1 MSNPIDRLRTHLRA
15 AAIPATDA
23 DLEGIQARGFLSR
36 LADFE
41 RIVAG
46 VPAETLPDYAASPAP
61 LDPLPPP
68 DPPELPATP
77 DPSGTS
83 VLDAAAAIRA
93 GATSPTA
100 LLEAAL
106 ARIDAL
112 IHEAARLLQPLPEL
126 PPGATLFERMRARRT
141 AASLT
146 PTQRDA
152 LVAWAAMLADLRTQ
166 LAELME
172 D

>member
-1 MSNPIDRLRTHLRA
+1 MSDQASPFTQRVRRLIGSGVPDPQASPPPNRPQSEPPPPPPGPRFLDTGVLFESQIGRLSAALRDLRAIDRQREAELRA
-15 AAIPATDA
+15 LRERAAIADAVARAT
-23 DLEGIQARGFLSR
+23 
-36 LADFE
+36 LAAQ
-41 RIVAG
+41 I
-46 VPAETLPDYAASPAP
+46 AP
-61 LDPLPPP
+61 
-68 DPPELPATP
+68 
-77 DPSGTS
+77 
-83 VLDAAAAIRA
+83 
-93 GATSPTA
+93 
-100 LLEAAL
+100 AL